1 MRRAH
6 GFVALGLG
14 WLLVGGAASA
24 ASGDGLRVGL
34 ATAGGELAGG
44 LVGGAV
50 GLSVGV
56 TMCQVSSSFE
66 CMAPVVTAPLGGL
79 AGAFG
84 GALGGVTLGANGRHL
99 PAAPARRAVLA
110 TEAVGVGVAVIGG
123 LTRSSAV
130 ATGGLVISTLGLP
143 VAAGLAARNSSGDVA
158 DNRRFQVSL
167 SPTVGLHSYGLSMDG
182 RF

>member
-6 GFVALGLG
+6 GIVALGLG

-99 PAAPARRAVLA
+99 PATP
-110 TEAVGVGVAVIGG
+110 
-123 LTRSSAV
+123 AV

-143 VAAGLAARNSSGDVA
+143 VAAGLAARNSSADVA
-158 DNRRFQVSL
+158 DNGRFQVSL
-167 SPTVGLHSYGLSMDG
+167 SPTIGLHSYGLSMDG